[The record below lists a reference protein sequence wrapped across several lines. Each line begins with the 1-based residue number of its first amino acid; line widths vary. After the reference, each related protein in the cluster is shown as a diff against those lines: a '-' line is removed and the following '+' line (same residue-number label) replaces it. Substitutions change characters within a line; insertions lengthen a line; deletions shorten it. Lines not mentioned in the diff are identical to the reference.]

1 MLPES
6 VSGFRPFESDWSVN
20 GALSVAVLVVM
31 LKGVSA
37 DVKVSTCSV
46 GL

>member
-6 VSGFRPFESDWSVN
+6 VSGLLLFESDCNKN
-20 GALSVAVLVVM
+20 GALSVVVRVVM